1 MSRPLLLLT
10 ALLCVLS
17 GCTNIQNDTTRT
29 LTEGALAGC
38 AAGALV
44 GSLAGDNKESVAAGC
59 AAGGVAGYAVG
70 HQVARKKQQ
79 YANEEAY
86 LRDVLRQAEQQNRAV
101 VELNK
106 QLLLDLDRLQQQ
118 EKNLYKNYQTE
129 RARQL
134 AMTQMRED
142 ARQRLQ
148 QARQA
153 IARADQELEG
163 QRQVLARE
171 RAAAPDFYLASA
183 PKLIDQLQRSRQN
196 LALAQ
201 GRLQNL
207 QNTLEY

>member
-10 ALLCVLS
+10 AFLCALS

-44 GSLAGDNKESVAAGC
+44 GSLSGDNKESVAAGC
-59 AAGGVAGYAVG
+59 AVGGVAGYAVG
-70 HQVARKKQQ
+70 NHVARKKQA
-79 YANEEAY
+79 YANEETY

-101 VELNK
+101 AELNK

-118 EKNLYKNYQTE
+118 EKSLYKNYQTE
-129 RARQL
+129 RARKL
-134 AMTQMRED
+134 AMTQMQED
-142 ARQRLQ
+142 ARLRLQ

-153 IARADQELEG
+153 IARADQELEA
-163 QRQVLARE
+163 QRQILARE
-171 RAAAPDFYLASA
+171 RAAAPGFYLASA
-183 PKLIDQLQRSRQN
+183 PKLIDQLQRGRQN
-196 LALAQ
+196 LAMTQ

-207 QNTLEY
+207 HSNLE